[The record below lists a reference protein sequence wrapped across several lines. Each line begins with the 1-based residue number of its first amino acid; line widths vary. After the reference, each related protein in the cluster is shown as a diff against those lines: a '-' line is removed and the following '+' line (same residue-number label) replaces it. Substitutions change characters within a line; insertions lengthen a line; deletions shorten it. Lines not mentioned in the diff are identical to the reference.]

1 MEQDK
6 IRISNWFTNPKEFK
20 KLVSYSIDWKKYKS
34 VPLTIRSTTEDLKFF
49 NQTFIKRITKLLIQ
63 DIYYNDSFGL
73 QFYT

>member
-34 VPLTIRSTTEDLKFF
+34 VPSTFMSTTEDLKFF
-49 NQTFIKRITKLLIQ
+49 NQTFIKRI
-63 DIYYNDSFGL
+63 
-73 QFYT
+73 

>member
-34 VPLTIRSTTEDLKFF
+34 VPSTFMSTTKSILER
-49 NQTFIKRITKLLIQ
+49 IKESYVLP
-63 DIYYNDSFGL
+63 NN
-73 QFYT
+73 